1 MSNTTEQNTTDLDLQ
16 IANKALTKLGLPT
29 IQSFDSQEEAA
40 RLAYAIFETVRDY
53 ELATYPWAFAIKRT
67 ELTALTSAP
76 AFGYKFQY
84 ALPTDFLRLEGIYN
98 CGGADKNAY
107 ELEGNNLLTDI
118 GTPLQIRYI
127 SRELDTVKW
136 PPYFVEALATKLAY
150 EMCER
155 LKQDPQRKS
164 ILWQEYQAIIGTAK
178 RCNAIQLAVK
188 DIRPGSWE
196 LAHDEE

>member
-1 MSNTTEQNTTDLDLQ
+1 MQHITDLQ

-40 RLAYAIFETVRDY
+40 RLAGAIFGTVRDF

-67 ELTALTSAP
+67 ELPALAESP

-84 ALPTDFLRLEGIYN
+84 ALPADFLRLEGIYN

-118 GTPLQIRYI
+118 GAPLQIRYI
-127 SRELDTVKW
+127 SRELNQIKW
-136 PPYFVEALATKLAY
+136 PPYFVEAVATKLAY

-164 ILWQEYQAIIGTAK
+164 VLWQEYQAIIGAAK

>member
-1 MSNTTEQNTTDLDLQ
+1 MQHITDLQ

-40 RLAYAIFETVRDY
+40 RLAGAVFGTVRDF

-67 ELTALTSAP
+67 ELPALAESP

-84 ALPTDFLRLEGIYN
+84 ALPADFLRLEGIYN

-118 GTPLQIRYI
+118 GAPLQIRYI
-127 SRELDTVKW
+127 SRELNQIKW
-136 PPYFVEALATKLAY
+136 PPYFVEAVATKLAY

-164 ILWQEYQAIIGTAK
+164 VLWQEYQAIIGAAK

>member
-1 MSNTTEQNTTDLDLQ
+1 MQHITDLQ

-40 RLAYAIFETVRDY
+40 RLAGAIFGTVRDF

-67 ELTALTSAP
+67 ELPALAEAP

-84 ALPTDFLRLEGIYN
+84 SLPPDFLRLEGIYN

-118 GTPLQIRYI
+118 GAPLQIRYI
-127 SRELDTVKW
+127 SRELNQIKW
-136 PPYFVEALATKLAY
+136 PPYFVEAVATKLAY

-164 ILWQEYQAIIGTAK
+164 VLWQEYQAIIGAAK

>member
-1 MSNTTEQNTTDLDLQ
+1 MQHITDLQ
-16 IANKALTKLGLPT
+16 IANKSLTKLGLPT
-29 IQSFDSQEEAA
+29 IQSFESQEEAA
-40 RLAYAIFETVRDY
+40 RLAAAIFGTVRDY
-53 ELATYPWAFAIKRT
+53 ELATYPWAFAIKRA
-67 ELTALTSAP
+67 ELPALADAP

-84 ALPTDFLRLEGIYN
+84 ALPTDFLRLEAICN
-98 CGGADKNAY
+98 QGGADKNAY
-107 ELEGNNLLTDI
+107 ELEGNNLLTNI
-118 GTPLQIRYI
+118 GAPLQIRYI
-127 SRELDTVKW
+127 SRELNLVKW

-164 ILWQEYQAIIGTAK
+164 VLAQEYQAIIGTAK

>member
-1 MSNTTEQNTTDLDLQ
+1 MQHITDLQ

-40 RLAYAIFETVRDY
+40 RLAGAIFGTVRDF

-67 ELTALTSAP
+67 ELPALAESP

-84 ALPTDFLRLEGIYN
+84 ALPADFLRLEGIYN
-98 CGGADKNAY
+98 CGGANKNAY

-118 GTPLQIRYI
+118 GAPLQIRYI
-127 SRELDTVKW
+127 SRELNQIKW
-136 PPYFVEALATKLAY
+136 PPYFVEAVATKLAY

-164 ILWQEYQAIIGTAK
+164 VLWQEYQAIIGAAK

>member
-1 MSNTTEQNTTDLDLQ
+1 MQHITDLQ

-40 RLAYAIFETVRDY
+40 RLAGAIFGTVRDF

-67 ELTALTSAP
+67 ELPALAESP

-84 ALPTDFLRLEGIYN
+84 ALPADFLRLEGIYN

-118 GTPLQIRYI
+118 GAPLQIRYI
-127 SRELDTVKW
+127 SRELDQIKW
-136 PPYFVEALATKLAY
+136 PPYFVEAVATKLAY

-164 ILWQEYQAIIGTAK
+164 VLWQEYQAIIGAAK